1 MSARSRVL
9 LALAVL
15 AAFSCLPFL
24 PGARAADAPPPL
36 DKQVRSQVIES
47 TCAELERTY
56 VEADTA
62 KLIANVL
69 RRKLKSGAY
78 DKLTDRN
85 EFAQA
90 VTADLR
96 SLNGDLHLSLRP
108 GSVPAGAAG
117 GPVVQRRVV
126 GGPDSSGGAA
136 PAAGAPVVVRRVA
149 GGANGRPIPGL
160 PDAREHNFGLE
171 RAEILAGNI
180 GYLEVTGFNE
190 APGYEDAMAAALRFL
205 ERTDAMIIDVRRNG
219 GGSGVMSHMLFSHFL
234 PADSVPT
241 IRVKSR
247 ATPEPELRRS
257 YVDVPGPRRPDVP
270 LYVLTSRRTGSAA
283 EEFSFVLHNLGR
295 ATLVGE
301 RSAGAGHMVDF
312 VNVPANFV
320 LGVSIT
326 RVSDPKT
333 GAEWEAVGVPVDR
346 AVAADRALGVAQQDA
361 LHLLSDRATDPERKR
376 RLQWSADWVAAN
388 ERPQPSPAEQ
398 SRLVGKFE
406 EDREIATQDGKL
418 VYRRG
423 TMSEVLRPVGE
434 NGYMLMPEARI
445 VFDTGSPAPGFTI
458 ERLDGSRT
466 KVARQK

>member
-1 MSARSRVL
+1 
-9 LALAVL
+9 
-15 AAFSCLPFL
+15 
-24 PGARAADAPPPL
+24 
-36 DKQVRSQVIES
+36 
-47 TCAELERTY
+47 
-56 VEADTA
+56 
-62 KLIANVL
+62 
-69 RRKLKSGAY
+69 
-78 DKLTDRN
+78 
-85 EFAQA
+85 
-90 VTADLR
+90 
-96 SLNGDLHLSLRP
+96 
-108 GSVPAGAAG
+108 
-117 GPVVQRRVV
+117 
-126 GGPDSSGGAA
+126 
-136 PAAGAPVVVRRVA
+136 
-149 GGANGRPIPGL
+149 
-160 PDAREHNFGLE
+160 
-171 RAEILAGNI
+171 
-180 GYLEVTGFNE
+180 
-190 APGYEDAMAAALRFL
+190 
-205 ERTDAMIIDVRRNG
+205 
-219 GGSGVMSHMLFSHFL
+219 
-234 PADSVPT
+234 
-241 IRVKSR
+241 
-247 ATPEPELRRS
+247 
-257 YVDVPGPRRPDVP
+257 VPGPRRPDVP

>member
-1 MSARSRVL
+1 MTYRRLSL
-9 LALAVL
+9 LVVVL
-15 AAFSCLPFL
+15 AAIFFFAPH
-24 PGARAADAPPPL
+24 ARSADAPPPL
-36 DKQVRSQVIES
+36 DKQLRSQIIDG

-69 RRKLKSGAY
+69 RRRLKSGAY

-90 VTADLR
+90 VTTDLR

-108 GSVPAGAAG
+108 GGVPTGASG
-117 GPVVQRRVV
+117 GPAIQRRVV

-136 PAAGAPVVVRRVA
+136 PGGGQPVVVRRVA

-171 RAEILAGNI
+171 RAEILPGNV

-190 APGYEDAMAAALRFL
+190 APGYEDAMASALRFL

-234 PADSVPT
+234 PADSIPT

-247 ATPEPELRRS
+247 STPEPELRRS
-257 YVDVPGPRRPDVP
+257 IVDVPGPRRPDVP
-270 LYVLTSRRTGSAA
+270 LYVLTSRNTGSAA
-283 EEFSFVLHNLGR
+283 EEFSFVLHNLER

-301 RSAGAGHMVDF
+301 RTAGAGHMVDF

-346 AVAADRALGVAQQDA
+346 AVEADRALNVAHQDA
-361 LHLLSDRATDPERKR
+361 LRLLADRATDPERKR
-376 RLQWSADWVAAN
+376 RLQWSAEWVAAN
-388 ERPQPSPAEQ
+388 DRPQPSQAEQ
-398 SRLVGKFE
+398 SRLVGRFE
-406 EDREIATQDGKL
+406 EDREVAVQDGKL

-423 TMSEVLRPVGE
+423 AMSAVLRPVG
-434 NGYMLMPEARI
+434 NDGYMLMPEARI
-445 VFDTGSPAPGFTI
+445 VFETGSPAPGFTI

-466 KVARQK
+466 KVARRK